1 MSQPPRFALTSLVM
15 PPRKPT
21 PPSKGRQGGKPA
33 ARGASAG
40 RKRLNKRKIVAF
52 ATLIILPLVI
62 IGGVLGS
69 IGSGSNSNP
78 PASGNSAAPGIDLIT
93 QACIQMSTLADN
105 AGALADTSTTVAGAA
120 TTVPGATTTV
130 PAGPTT
136 TIDTAAAANNLL
148 AQMGQVAQLAANAA
162 ATNSAWLPMATDIS
176 KLNDMVQSDSGNDGA
191 FSSQLDTVAQE
202 CSAVVGSGP
211 SSTTGG

>member
-15 PPRKPT
+15 PPRKKT
-21 PPSKGRQGGKPA
+21 PPPKGRQGGNP
-33 ARGASAG
+33 GPGGPGAG

-69 IGSGSNSNP
+69 IGSGSHSNP

-105 AGALADTSTTVAGAA
+105 AGALT
-120 TTVPGATTTV
+120 TTVPGGTTTV
-130 PAGPTT
+130 PGTVGGGTT
-136 TIDTAAAANNLL
+136 TTLDTAAAANSLL
-148 AQMGQVAQLAANAA
+148 AQMRQVAALAANAA
-162 ATNSAWLPMATDIS
+162 ATNSAWQPMATDIS
-176 KLNDMVQSDSGNDGA
+176 KLNDMVQSDSGDDAA
-191 FSSQLDTVAQE
+191 FTSQLDTVAQE

-211 SSTTGG
+211 PSASGG